1 MDTSRFCHE
10 SVLNN
15 PLTWPEA
22 VTGYKLTADTVD
34 AVKDTIA
41 TWRSS
46 EEGHLPS
53 LTWVYNGGDPEN
65 GGSEY
70 GIWGDPSVGL
80 LVSKIVVCEDI
91 PDRIMYYRYP
101 EDVAISDYVDPETNI
116 TIAEEIYNWW
126 TSTCGYVDGAQVC
139 GPYVPPEPTC
149 QPWCADCAPCQACV
163 GYMEMDECAECKP
176 CSPCEVCWEEEGSG
190 ESDNSVTDEDETN
203 PTETDETNGVD
214 ETESTE
220 SSVTQTIESVIDEND
235 LEESKEIDEMSE
247 AEPEETSVAETKEDS
262 AAYLWTSRSR
272 IMALASSLSL
282 AILVCMEVV

>member
-1 MDTSRFCHE
+1 MKKCPGLDKTIPSGHPPITNKQSSSIDSQLPLWLQRSHRSLEGYPLDDAGNLLGSPSFENGAINLPGLLQVADTESGATLADVIADSSTAVSTDLCLVRFQQLPPPAGPDGSYSFTRSMTDLQSLQELADTMTQRFYDLSGPNVINGGILFAAATSGSGGAKAYCDNDMDTSRFCHE

-80 LVSKIVVCEDI
+80 LVT
-91 PDRIMYYRYP
+91 Y
-101 EDVAISDYVDPETNI
+101 
-116 TIAEEIYNWW
+116 
-126 TSTCGYVDGAQVC
+126 
-139 GPYVPPEPTC
+139 
-149 QPWCADCAPCQACV
+149 
-163 GYMEMDECAECKP
+163 
-176 CSPCEVCWEEEGSG
+176 
-190 ESDNSVTDEDETN
+190 
-203 PTETDETNGVD
+203 
-214 ETESTE
+214 
-220 SSVTQTIESVIDEND
+220 
-235 LEESKEIDEMSE
+235 
-247 AEPEETSVAETKEDS
+247 
-262 AAYLWTSRSR
+262 
-272 IMALASSLSL
+272 
-282 AILVCMEVV
+282 